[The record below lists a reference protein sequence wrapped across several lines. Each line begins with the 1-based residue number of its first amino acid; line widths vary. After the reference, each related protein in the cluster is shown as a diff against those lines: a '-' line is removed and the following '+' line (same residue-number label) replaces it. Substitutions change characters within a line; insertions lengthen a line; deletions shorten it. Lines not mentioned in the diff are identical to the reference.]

1 VYCTR
6 SYLEHIDQVIDK
18 GPYKN
23 SWNSLGQ
30 YQVPQWFKD
39 SKFGIFIHWGV
50 YSVPAFSNEWYPRNM
65 YIQDSPEFKHHIQT
79 YGEHAKFGY
88 KDLIPLFTGDQF
100 DPEEWADLFEKA
112 GAKYVVPVA
121 EHHDGFQMYRSR
133 LSKYNAYEMGPK
145 RDVLG
150 ELSAAFEKRGMLHCA
165 SSHRAAH
172 WFFMGHGRLFPS
184 DIREPLVRGDLYWP
198 AQPEAD
204 LQDLFSQPE
213 PSQEYLEDWLLR
225 CCEIV
230 DRYRPRLFYF
240 DWWIHH
246 QAFKP
251 YLKKFAAYYYNRML
265 EWGEDGV
272 ITYKHD
278 AFMFGTAVV
287 DVERGQF
294 AEAKPYVW
302 QTDTAVAKNSWCY
315 TEQNV
320 YKSSRQIISDLVDIV
335 SKNGTLLL
343 NIGPRAD
350 GTIPPEDTA
359 ILLDIG
365 RWLKVNGEAIFGSRV
380 WRVSQEGPTKISE
393 GQFTDHEEKKFTS
406 EDIRF
411 TVKGSHL
418 YATVLHYPLDGAVTI
433 KSLGARDAAS
443 KPYFHGIIR
452 DVTALGFP
460 EKISWQRS
468 AEGLEIRTRTVSSE
482 FPVVLKIKID

>member
-1 VYCTR
+1 
-6 SYLEHIDQVIDK
+6 
-18 GPYKN
+18 
-23 SWNSLGQ
+23 
-30 YQVPQWFKD
+30 
-39 SKFGIFIHWGV
+39 
-50 YSVPAFSNEWYPRNM
+50 M
-65 YIQDSPEFKHHIQT
+65 
-79 YGEHAKFGY
+79 
-88 KDLIPLFTGDQF
+88 
-100 DPEEWADLFEKA
+100 
-112 GAKYVVPVA
+112 VPVA

-150 ELSAAFEKRGMLHCA
+150 ELSQRLKRGVCCIVPRPPGGPLVLHGP
-165 SSHRAAH
+165 
-172 WFFMGHGRLFPS
+172 WQLFPS
-184 DIREPLVRGDLYWP
+184 DIREPLVRGDCTGR
-198 AQPEAD
+198 QPEAD

-380 WRVSQEGPTKISE
+380 WRVSQEGPTKIPE

-411 TVKGSHL
+411 TVNGSHL
-418 YATVLHYPLDGAVTI
+418 YATVPHYPLDGAVTI
-433 KSLGARDAAS
+433 KSLGARDAS